1 MEKYDVSYQSIKSA
15 IIKSCR
21 QLHKNDI
28 EFIVDYDRLSRNVDD
43 IGLTVVNTGFKCKPI
58 RQDDIIPISEF
69 FKKQKLAWITEKK
82 YFTQLVFVR
91 SDAID
96 EELSTL
102 LSQMHQ
108 TQVNDPDLDKVNTLA
123 KIIAN
128 YPCYFATVVSYESN
142 DPMREGKPTY
152 TIGCRANTITIE
164 NEKYKYQHADMS

>member
-96 EELSTL
+96 E
-102 LSQMHQ
+102 
-108 TQVNDPDLDKVNTLA
+108 
-123 KIIAN
+123 
-128 YPCYFATVVSYESN
+128 
-142 DPMREGKPTY
+142 
-152 TIGCRANTITIE
+152 
-164 NEKYKYQHADMS
+164 